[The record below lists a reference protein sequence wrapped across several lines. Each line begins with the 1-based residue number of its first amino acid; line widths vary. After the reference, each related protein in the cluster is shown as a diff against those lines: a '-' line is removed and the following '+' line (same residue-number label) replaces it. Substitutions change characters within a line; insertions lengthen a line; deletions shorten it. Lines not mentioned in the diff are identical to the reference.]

1 MRHICVRCLREG
13 KRGVVAED
21 GHSGAETRGLCIMHA
36 LQRFKELRRVLTLA
50 VQ

>member
-21 GHSGAETRGLCIMHA
+21 EHSGAETRGLCLTHA
-36 LQRFKELRRVLTLA
+36 LERFEELRRVFALA

>member
-13 KRGVVAED
+13 KRGVVGDDEQA
-21 GHSGAETRGLCIMHA
+21 GAETRGLCLAHA
-36 LQRFKELRRVLTLA
+36 LERFEELRRVFALA